1 MFVSLYIKSAK
12 LLMKFGNQTHF
23 LTVCC
28 RQKLV
33 IYNFKYYYCLQD
45 RDGTTRV
52 SEALIKIFVAQI
64 CKDLPQETAK
74 LLVNPNEV
82 CMHNLP
88 MF

>member
-23 LTVCC
+23 LTVYC